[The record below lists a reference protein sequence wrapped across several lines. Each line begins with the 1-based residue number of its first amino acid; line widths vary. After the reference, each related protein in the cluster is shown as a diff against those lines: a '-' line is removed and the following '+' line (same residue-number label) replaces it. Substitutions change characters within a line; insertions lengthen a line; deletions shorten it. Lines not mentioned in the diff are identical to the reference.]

1 MTSVP
6 LLETPV
12 VDLSPLHQGGFRVP
26 RRATYYLVVHHAASH
41 YRQATGP
48 EDVAAIANWHIHGR
62 GWSGVGYHEVLAE
75 ETNGGPVVAYVVSDP
90 ELQRAHIALQNDVAF
105 GICCATDFRNT
116 IPDQKWIDALAD
128 RLYTHRRR
136 WPGARIV
143 GHGEQARPGYE
154 TTCPGTRWPAW
165 KPRLLAAVALRD
177 LATAPP
183 PQPPIVTTINS
194 PILGPATGT
203 PESAVA
209 YLSARARSTQY
220 DRADVAHIV
229 NAYQREGRAVGVDW
243 FLALAQMA
251 HETGALT
258 SFWSARP
265 QRNPAGLGV
274 TGERSDTC
282 PTEGAWARNPATGVW
297 ERGLSFDRWDPDAV
311 RAHLGRLL
319 AYALPAGE
327 GTPEQ
332 QAMIDEALALRPLPA
347 RYRGIAPTLAGL
359 GGTWAYP
366 GQGYAARV
374 AARAN
379 AMRGEG

>member
-1 MTSVP
+1 M
-6 LLETPV
+6 
-12 VDLSPLHQGGFRVP
+12 
-26 RRATYYLVVHHAASH
+26 
-41 YRQATGP
+41 
-48 EDVAAIANWHIHGR
+48 
-62 GWSGVGYHEVLAE
+62 
-75 ETNGGPVVAYVVSDP
+75 
-90 ELQRAHIALQNDVAF
+90 
-105 GICCATDFRNT
+105 
-116 IPDQKWIDALAD
+116 
-128 RLYTHRRR
+128 
-136 WPGARIV
+136 
-143 GHGEQARPGYE
+143 
-154 TTCPGTRWPAW
+154 
-165 KPRLLAAVALRD
+165 ALRD